1 MFYLVPFTL
10 LLKYSIITRVQIA
23 TMGVLIIGVLKNWN
37 QNLNRKVRKDSSPI
51 DYEQVIFYFHL
62 IYEKQRLRRMI

>member
-1 MFYLVPFTL
+1 
-10 LLKYSIITRVQIA
+10 
-23 TMGVLIIGVLKNWN
+23 MGVLIIGVLKNWN
-37 QNLNRKVRKDSSPI
+37 QNLNRKVRKDSSSI

>member
-1 MFYLVPFTL
+1 MFYLVPFKL
-10 LLKYSIITRVQIA
+10 LLKYSIITRVRID

-51 DYEQVIFYFHL
+51 DYKQVIFYFHL
-62 IYEKQRLRRMI
+62 IYKKQ